1 MKLQSLST
9 TSLARS
15 SAMILPQVLGLTI
28 GCTTLGPMPATTGMT
43 SVPAGRPSVEGSVG
57 FVPGYYLSE
66 TVKPD
71 PTGAALGQA
80 GVLVEP
86 DSIIKVPGLVV
97 GGRYVS
103 SSSSGGYPEPMV
115 GYRTYLGDDRALSMS
130 AVGYAAYAHGSSN
143 DASYSATRG
152 GAEAGVDYRLTP
164 EFEWFE
170 LHLGAAASVTG
181 VSARGRYC
189 VDSDS
194 RYGVDCPDQPDQP
207 VYVERSAGGLYP
219 SAVGLVGVDVG
230 RRLNGA
236 FHGARVAVML
246 GGGTMP
252 RVIAGKQEG
261 AQAYSAGG
269 LTVTV
274 GLGGAR

>member
-9 TSLARS
+9 TGLARP
-15 SAMILPQVLGLTI
+15 SAMMLPLAMGLSI
-28 GCTTLGPMPATTGMT
+28 GCTTLGPMPATTGMA

-57 FVPGYYLSE
+57 IVPGYYLSE
-66 TVKPD
+66 AVQPD

-80 GVLVEP
+80 GILVEP
-86 DSIIKVPGLVV
+86 DSIIQVPGLVV

-115 GYRTYLGDDRALSMS
+115 GYRTYLGDDHALSMS
-130 AVGYAAYAHGSSN
+130 AVGYAAYAHGSHNS
-143 DASYSATRG
+143 ASYSATRG
-152 GAEAGVDYRLTP
+152 GAEAGVDFRVTP

-170 LHLGAAASVTG
+170 LHLGAAASLTG
-181 VSARGRYC
+181 ISARGRYC
-189 VDSDS
+189 VDSDA
-194 RYGVDCPDQPDQP
+194 RYGVDCPDPPDQP
-207 VYVERSAGGLYP
+207 QYVERSAGGLYP
-219 SAVGLVGVDVG
+219 SAVGLVGIDVG

-252 RVIAGKQEG
+252 RVVADKQEG
-261 AQAYSAGG
+261 AQPYSAGG
-269 LTVTV
+269 LTLTV